1 MCTPASFRARAESH
15 RSSDERLL
23 QSPHGPSAAIREIL
37 AGDVDFAA
45 EMPDNLNTMSSDF
58 AARLARVA
66 KEAALDLR
74 TRSLAKKP
82 IVSRQKPLKNFFRD
96 YIFPGQLIQP
106 LSR

>member
-1 MCTPASFRARAESH
+1 MCTPASFRAQTESH

-23 QSPHGPSAAIREIL
+23 QSPHGPSATIREIL
-37 AGDVDFAA
+37 AGDFEAD
-45 EMPDNLNTMSSDF
+45 MPDHLNTMSSDF

-74 TRSLAKKP
+74 ARSFARKP
-82 IVSRQKPLKNFFRD
+82 IAPRKKRLKDLFRD

-106 LSR
+106 LSK